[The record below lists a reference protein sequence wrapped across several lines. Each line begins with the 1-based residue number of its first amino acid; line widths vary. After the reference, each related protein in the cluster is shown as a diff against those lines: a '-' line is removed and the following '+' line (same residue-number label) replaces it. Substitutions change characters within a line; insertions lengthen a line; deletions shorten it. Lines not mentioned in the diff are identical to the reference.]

1 MAFKMKGP
9 SMYPNYRGN
18 NPKQQQV
25 QINRN
30 GNPGAADG
38 RAASSPFQMNDDKKK
53 KFVKDVK
60 EKIVRK
66 KMGPAKPRPKG
77 MKIKKKTMEDY
88 ISEGFTPSDARKMM
102 KDGATTGKTSPNKF
116 LGGAVTQGFQ
126 TMGGRAAKAAAA
138 QSKNMGKDMAA
149 AGDKSLFQQKGS
161 PYKKTDP
168 PVNFPGLLKEVPVDG
183 GKKTEPGSFIQTSK
197 GATTAGNSIEHG
209 KLRAKNKRYKTISGS
224 KKLTPTETKRLA
236 DLDAATEKAYKKKY
250 PKG

>member
-1 MAFKMKGP
+1 MSFKMKGP

-25 QINRN
+25 QINRD

-38 RAASSPFQMNDDKKK
+38 RAASSPFQMNDDKKPVVK
-53 KFVKDVK
+53 KKT
-60 EKIVRK
+60 
-66 KMGPAKPRPKG
+66 MPAKPRPKG
-77 MKIKKKTMEDY
+77 MKVKKKTMEDY
-88 ISEGFTPSDARKMM
+88 IKEGFTPSDARQMM

-126 TMGGRAAKAAAA
+126 TMGGRAAKAAADQA
-138 QSKNMGKDMAA
+138 KNMGKDMAA
-149 AGDKSLFQQKGS
+149 AGAKSLFQQKGS

-183 GKKTEPGSFIQTSK
+183 GKKTKPGSFMQTSK

-209 KLRAKNKRYKTISGS
+209 KLRAKKKRAKTIVGS
-224 KKLTPTETKRLA
+224 KNLTPTERKRLA
-236 DLDAATEKAYKKKY
+236 ELDTATERAYKKKY